1 MQENVQ
7 EDVINT
13 TLTGQARELALAVGG
28 RLAVEVWAWCTLN
41 PAEQPGMTCLV
52 HIGREIKGS
61 GKTTTEAVASALR
74 VWKAAGSVTD
84 PADFARR
91 DLEAKAAA
99 MGLKLVPAET
109 KATTS
114 AKEETA

>member
-61 GKTTTEAVASALR
+61 GNTTSEAVASALR
-74 VWKAAGSVTD
+74 IWKAAGSVTD

-91 DLEAKAAA
+91 DLEKKAAA
-99 MGLKLVPAET
+99 MGLKLVPADAAE
-109 KATTS
+109 KRERAD
-114 AKEETA
+114 